1 MLLPA
6 RLSLQLRDMWAPLQ
20 PLVNSTVGLTS
31 SDQLHDIVFERF
43 DWPGEH
49 LLFLI
54 YNGYYTCLDAI
65 GPVLV
70 CIHVRALAEPVVA
83 NRCHFWVL

>member
-6 RLSLQLRDMWAPLQ
+6 RLSLQLHDMWAPLQ

-49 LLFLI
+49 LQDFYI
-54 YNGYYTCLDAI
+54 MVTI
-65 GPVLV
+65 PVLTPLGL
-70 CIHVRALAEPVVA
+70 CLSASMSGPWP
-83 NRCHFWVL
+83 NQ